1 MKTKLIILSM
11 VLLLFAGKANAQWA
25 VFDPSNL
32 AQGIINTTKQIAQT
46 SATVNNTLSNFKETV
61 KVYEQGKQYYD
72 ALKSVNNLVKDAKK
86 VQKTI
91 LLIGEI
97 SDIYVSNYQLMLSDN
112 NYTPDELVV
121 IGSGYAKLL
130 SESAD
135 VLQELK
141 NVVNINGLSM

>member
-72 ALKSVNNLVKDAKK
+72 GAPV
-86 VQKTI
+86 
-91 LLIGEI
+91 
-97 SDIYVSNYQLMLSDN
+97 
-112 NYTPDELVV
+112 
-121 IGSGYAKLL
+121 
-130 SESAD
+130 
-135 VLQELK
+135 
-141 NVVNINGLSM
+141 